1 MSIFSKQLLE
11 KTQIEQIK
19 LSIQKAE
26 KNTSGEIKVH
36 IEKHCKTEVIAR
48 AVELFHQLKLQKTE
62 QRNAV
67 LIYIAIQDKAFAI
80 IGDDGINQKV
90 PANFWDS
97 TKELMLHNFKQQKIV
112 EGITAGIEMAG
123 EQLKT
128 FFPYSQDDKNELSD
142 DISFGN

>member
-48 AVELFHQLKLQKTE
+48 AVYLFHQLKLQKTE

-67 LIYIAIQDKAFAI
+67 LIYIAIQDKTFAI

>member
-1 MSIFSKQLLE
+1 MSIFSKQLIE
-11 KTQIEQIK
+11 KLQIEQIK
-19 LSIQKAE
+19 QAIQQAE
-26 KNTSGEIKVH
+26 RNTSGEIKVH

-48 AVELFHQLKLQKTE
+48 AIELFHQLELQKTE

-67 LIYIAIQDKAFAI
+67 LIYVAIHDKTFAI

-90 PANFWDS
+90 PANFWES

-112 EGITAGIEMAG
+112 EGIAAGIQMAG
-123 EQLKT
+123 EQLKA
-128 FFPYSQDDKNELSD
+128 FFPFTQGDKNELSD

>member
-36 IEKHCKTEVIAR
+36 IEKHCKTGVIAR
-48 AVELFHQLKLQKTE
+48 AVYLFHQLKLQKTE

-67 LIYIAIQDKAFAI
+67 LIYIAIQDKTFAI
-80 IGDDGINQKV
+80 IGDNGINQKV
-90 PANFWDS
+90 PASFWDS
-97 TKELMLHNFKQQKIV
+97 TKELMLHNFKQQKII
-112 EGITAGIEMAG
+112 EGIIAGIEMAG

>member
-48 AVELFHQLKLQKTE
+48 AVELFQQLELQKTE

-123 EQLKT
+123 KQLKT

-142 DISFGN
+142 DISFGS